1 MMTIHTVE
9 EKTWLFLSC
18 CYFKIYILYH
28 KRFLLFHRQES
39 SSVGANQEKI
49 VRAPDFVVSKRVFQ
63 QLEFHGSNV
72 TLSQKI
78 REQKGKKSFLSKYI
92 ITGPA
97 PAFGSLPSSFSLSL
111 CE

>member
-1 MMTIHTVE
+1 MTIHTVE

-28 KRFLLFHRQES
+28 QRFLLFHKQES
-39 SSVGANQEKI
+39 IVGANQEKI